1 MKIFKLLFLI
11 LCLRLVLAPQTIHA
25 APFPIVDNDGKVTQ
39 SHICPSIQF
48 KETKSFAKGLL
59 DIPQP
64 WSYYLAGETNL
75 ATGWD
80 DMYKNI
86 FMSVGQDG
94 VAFGDTNWNQIDFIK
109 MSGSNVKKFVEKTK
123 KAIEEA
129 NRKNLAG
136 GGTWS
141 TETVSGKKVDVL
153 TYSSDNGE
161 INKFASGGKVYFIQS
176 RERYRSPDGAH
187 TYDFGLIIIK
197 QALGDAEF
205 ECGFSAI
212 MQRMNIKKFM
222 NKYYYNY
229 PIIR

>member
-1 MKIFKLLFLI
+1 MKRTHLPSYG
-11 LCLRLVLAPQTIHA
+11 LCLAILLAPNIVQAT
-25 APFPIVDNDGKVTQ
+25 PFPILSEKGQIT
-39 SHICPSIQF
+39 STESCPPIQY
-48 KETKSFAKGLL
+48 KETKSFVSGLL
-59 DIPQP
+59 KIPKN
-64 WSYYLAGETNL
+64 WSYYVAGDTNL
-75 ATGWD
+75 ATSWD

-109 MSGSNVKKFVEKTK
+109 MSGSNVKKFVEITK

-129 NRKNLAG
+129 NKKNMAG

-153 TYSSDNGE
+153 TYNSDNGE

-176 RERYRSPDGAH
+176 RERYRSPNGSH

-197 QALGDAEF
+197 QALGNAEF
-205 ECGFSAI
+205 ECGFSTM
-212 MQRMNIKKFM
+212 MQNFTIKKFVD
-222 NKYYYNY
+222 KYWYDYL
-229 PIIR
+229 IIR